1 MGYKANTY
9 KVMDA
14 LNYVP
19 VFGTI
24 GTKVLVV
31 DRNGIGVKHTVNFA
45 TGATPTATS
54 TFSWYGVKLVTLSIN
69 QWILTITNSVM
80 SGQRTIVYEIGS
92 VVVAGR
98 TYAVLYGNQIAKYT
112 AQSGDTATSV
122 RNGLK
127 SAIDAVSW
135 TGFTVTTTSV
145 STNRLQLVINNVN
158 VNFTTYLGQQKWKKG
173 RYATISGVI
182 YILEYIESTTTEP
195 ALPALAASYQFANLN
210 TAPLGLESY
219 LDEPLTGRVFSTGN
233 GATTDIIA
241 FAGTINVPANECVVS
256 EALQRIYFSDTLGLG
271 EVIKVFQK

>member
-9 KVMDA
+9 KVNDA
-14 LNYVP
+14 LDYVP
-19 VFGTI
+19 VIGTI
-24 GTKVLVV
+24 GNKVLVV

-45 TGATPTATS
+45 TGATSTATS
-54 TFSWYGVKLVTLSIN
+54 TFSWYGVKLITLTIN
-69 QWILTITNSVM
+69 QWLLTISNSVM
-80 SGQRTIVYEIGS
+80 SGQRTVIYEIGS
-92 VVVAGR
+92 VVVVGR

-112 AQSGDTATSV
+112 VQSGDTATSV

-182 YILEYIESTTTEP
+182 YILEYIDSTTSEP
-195 ALPALAASYQFANLN
+195 SLPALAASYQFANLT
-210 TAPLGLESY
+210 TAPLGLDAY
-219 LDEPLTGRVFSTGN
+219 LDEPLTGKVLTTGS
-233 GATTDIIA
+233 GSTTDIIS
-241 FAGTINVPANECVVS
+241 FPGPINVLANECVVS
-256 EALQRIYFSDTLGLG
+256 EALQRIYFSEVLAIG

>member
-1 MGYKANTY
+1 MAYKANTY
-9 KVMDA
+9 KVEEA
-14 LNYVP
+14 INYIP
-19 VFGTI
+19 VIGTI

-54 TFSWYGVKLVTLSIN
+54 TFSWYGVKLVTLSVN
-69 QWILTITNSVM
+69 QWLLTITNSVIGG
-80 SGQRTIVYEIGS
+80 SRTVVYEVGS

-98 TYAVLYGNQIAKYT
+98 TYAVFYGNQVAKYT
-112 AQSGDTATSV
+112 VQSGDTATSV

-127 SAIDAVSW
+127 SAIDAVFW

-173 RYATISGVI
+173 RYATISGLI
-182 YILEYIESTTTEP
+182 YILEYIESTTAEP
-195 ALPALAASYQFANLN
+195 SLPALAASYQFANLT
-210 TAPLGLESY
+210 TAPLGLDAY
-219 LDEPLTGRVFSTGN
+219 LDEPLTGKILTTGN
-233 GATTDIIA
+233 GATTDIIS
-241 FAGTINVPANECVVS
+241 FPGTINVPANECVVS
-256 EALQRIYFSDTLGLG
+256 EALQRIYFSENLGLG